1 MKTGKVVL
9 EIITIY
15 CPECDNALVNPDSG
29 VTDIQEGEYDG
40 LSSVLKCQDCG
51 TYFKKPKVTFERG

>member
-15 CPECDNALVNPDSG
+15 CPECDSAWVNPESG
-29 VTDIQEGEYDG
+29 ITDIQEGEYDG
-40 LSSVLKCQDCG
+40 LGTVLECQDCG
-51 TYFKKPKVTFERG
+51 LHFKKPQVTFERR